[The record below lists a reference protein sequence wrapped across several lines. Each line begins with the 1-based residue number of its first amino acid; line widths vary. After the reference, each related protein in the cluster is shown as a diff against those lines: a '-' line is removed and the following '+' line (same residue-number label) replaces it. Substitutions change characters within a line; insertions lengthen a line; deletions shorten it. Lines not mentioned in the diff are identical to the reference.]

1 MCMSMQTSLPVV
13 GLVLMFC
20 RVVLS
25 TPFKE
30 AFFKKLNVCILIC
43 FFLLPTYSTYPLE
56 TSQMMW

>member
-30 AFFKKLNVCILIC
+30 AFFKKLNVNVKRHCNSLNVKISV
-43 FFLLPTYSTYPLE
+43 TE
-56 TSQMMW
+56 